1 MLTVI
6 ISAQAVS
13 ASMKSDMPDALHK
26 ICGKA
31 LCQWVADEAKKAGAD
46 RIIITAGENTELVKS
61 VMGDGYEYYEQTP
74 DIKDAVILNGASP
87 LVTAEEIKNN
97 TVQEN
102 VITDRIQLSEAENVM
117 RKRINEMHMRNGV
130 TMHIPDSV
138 YIEDGVEI
146 GIDTEICP
154 NVTIKSGTK
163 IGKDCVIGTGTV
175 LDRAI
180 IHDNVDIL
188 SSVILESEIG
198 NDTHVGPF
206 AYIRPNCKVGA
217 DVKVGDFVE
226 LKNSTIDDSTK
237 ISHLTYI
244 GDSDVGKGVNFGCG
258 TVTVNYD
265 GKKKYRSTIGDKAFV
280 GCNTNLVSPVNV
292 GEGAYIA
299 AGSTIT
305 DDIPSDNLAIA
316 RARQVNKQVSEE
328 WLNKKRK

>member
-1 MLTVI
+1 MFTAI
-6 ISAQAVS
+6 ILAQSIS
-13 ASMKSDMPDALHK
+13 ASMKSEIPDALHK
-26 ICGKA
+26 ICGKP
-31 LCQWVADEAKKAGAD
+31 LCGWVADEAKKAGAD
-46 RIIITAGENTELVKS
+46 KIIIVAGKNTELVKN
-61 VMGDGYEYYEQTP
+61 VMGDEYEYAEQIP
-74 DIKDAVILNGASP
+74 EIKDAVIINGASP
-87 LVTAEEIKNN
+87 LITAEEIKNN
-97 TVQEN
+97 TVN
-102 VITDRIQLSEAENVM
+102 AVITDRVQLSEAETLM

-130 TMHIPDSV
+130 TIHIPDSV

-146 GIDTEICP
+146 GVDTEIFQ
-154 NVTIKSGTK
+154 NVIIKSGTK
-163 IGKDCVIGTGTV
+163 IGKNCVIGTGSV
-175 LDRAI
+175 LDKAV

-188 SSVILESEIG
+188 SSVILESEVG

-265 GKKKYRSTIGDKAFV
+265 GKKKYRSTIGDRAFV

-328 WLNKKRK
+328 WLSKRRK